1 MGTIRTTGK
10 ALREIEY
17 DKMKITMTFNTRDR
31 RSKDAIRKV
40 TEECELF
47 LSELKKLGMDTS
59 SIRGGRNNVSRNS
72 GSYNS
77 DKGTDAVRTIT
88 WETDYNLKMVDAVM
102 KLTEK
107 GSYDIDI
114 SIDPRY
120 SKKSELV
127 KELMKEAVLDAKAIA
142 DLLAESLGTKIKCPA
157 KINASGDYDYITN
170 EEYME
175 DHRSGTVNGIDILG
189 CDSEFGGFYTELKKP
204 TRTYE
209 EEITIEWELED
220 N

>member
-10 ALREIEY
+10 ALREVEY
-17 DKMKITMTFNTRDR
+17 DKMTITMTFNTRDR

-47 LSELKKLGMDTS
+47 LNELKKVGVDTS
-59 SIRGGRNNVSRNS
+59 SIRGGRNNVSRNNYS
-72 GSYNS
+72 N
-77 DKGTDAVRTIT
+77 DKGTDAVRTIS
-88 WETDYNLKMVDAVM
+88 WDSDYDLKMIDAVM
-102 KLTEK
+102 QLSEK

-120 SKKSELV
+120 SKKSELI
-127 KELMKEAVLDAKAIA
+127 KQLMKEAVLDAKEVA
-142 DLLAESLGTKIKCPA
+142 DILAESLGKRIKGPA

-189 CDSEFGGFYTELKKP
+189 YDTGFGGFYSTLKNP
-204 TRTYE
+204 TTTQI

-220 N
+220 